1 MKIFI
6 KEKKM
11 KKVFCVVLMGCFALS
26 GLMARGARQQEATGD
41 DYVLKIGYP
50 VEGGLCEA
58 PFYIAIAKGFYEAE
72 GLKYEWVNLEPGT
85 AMNLLTTGQ
94 IDVTNN
100 LLATLIQP
108 IANGLDVKIPIAL
121 HTGCVKVLVR
131 PDSPI
136 KSSADFAPVNGVKKK
151 IGVPSLNSSTKV
163 IPSRVLAKLGLK
175 VDGDD
180 ADVEWIIYPSSELPL
195 ALERGLV
202 DAIGS
207 GDPTASIIEN
217 EGKARVVINNAAT
230 DGLAEEFCCVAPF
243 RSQTIANHPDAAAK
257 FLRAIQKAAKW
268 VQENPDETTKIL
280 ADNKYI
286 AGDPVVN
293 AQVLRTYNYKASV
306 SQAQIALDRNAHEL
320 QQIGLV
326 KNDIDIDA
334 LVRNTFIALPGVPDS
349 LYQ

>member
-1 MKIFI
+1 
-6 KEKKM
+6 M
-11 KKVFCVVLMGCFALS
+11 KKIVLIALAFCLAVSFVF
-26 GLMARGARQQEATGD
+26 ARGKGD
-41 DYVLKIGYP
+41 STTSTNEDYVLKIGYP

-58 PFYIAIAKGFYEAE
+58 PFYIAIANGFYEAE

-108 IANGLDVKIPIAL
+108 IANGLDVKIPLAL
-121 HTGCVKVLVR
+121 HTGCVKTLVR

-136 KSSADFAPVNGVKKK
+136 RTPADFAPVNGVKKK
-151 IGVPSLNSSTKV
+151 IGVPSLNSSSKV
-163 IPSRVLAKLGLK
+163 IPSRVLAAEGLK

-180 ADVEWIIYPSSELPL
+180 ADIEWIIYPSAELPL

-207 GDPTASIIEN
+207 GDPTATIIEN
-217 EGKARVVINNAAT
+217 EGKARVVINNAT
-230 DGLAEEFCCVAPF
+230 GHGLENEFCCVTPF
-243 RSQTIANHPDAAAK
+243 RSATIVAHPEVAAK

-280 ADNKYI
+280 AEKRYI
-286 AGDPVVN
+286 AGDPAVN
-293 AQVLRTYNYKASV
+293 AQVLKTYNYKASV
-306 SQAQIALDRNAHEL
+306 SQARTAIERNTYEL
-320 QQIGLV
+320 QAIGLV
-326 KNDIDIDA
+326 KADVDVKA
-334 LVRNTFIALPGVPDS
+334 LVTDTFYAVPGVPDS
-349 LYQ
+349 LF